1 MSVEPQKPRKVLNKV
16 TQACECCRSRKIRCD
31 NFNPC
36 QNCQRINLPCVYQI
50 PKKKGP
56 RRRETVEEIPRS
68 VQGEPSSTPEYHNA
82 ISPALSPAP
91 STAHFQ
97 PSSLLSLETIQNCLD
112 SFFTHKYPVMPILDR
127 EETYASLHHLH
138 TSPTQYGLIT
148 SLCAIIMMQTEISVP
163 SDKEGALDNSQQFD
177 SMLAVDFLI
186 KETYRAKACCNQIDN
201 PSLASVQSSFFL
213 FSCLSRLGKD
223 NAAWFHLR
231 ESITM
236 LQLLRLHE
244 ETTYS
249 GIRDPNYA
257 MYGRRTFWL
266 LFITEQGYALQRH
279 RPLTLRRS
287 INLPVVED
295 GQEGAIMDG
304 VLDSIGLF
312 RNFGD
317 GFMSMWN
324 STQGSGETAVSPQPL
339 IKLQEF
345 LKCAIPNVRERTDI
359 QQADLLVTRQ
369 WLKTIVW
376 QLCLNKGML
385 SSNTIT
391 DCMSFHHPV
400 DIARDVILVS
410 RFLPLKAF
418 QANGVGILEKIFDIG
433 CSLADVLL
441 VHPHILHTSTI
452 EVGPKDYLMDLLR
465 ILDMDIRGH
474 SKYLQLLA
482 TRADECL
489 GVRVLRSLSAGNGS
503 PAVCE
508 IDWDE
513 GITDSDEIYVSP
525 PSLPSLLSS
534 V

>member
-1 MSVEPQKPRKVLNKV
+1 MSVEQQKSRKVLNKV
-16 TQACECCRSRKIRCD
+16 RQACKCCRSRKIRCD

-68 VQGEPSSTPEYHNA
+68 VQSEPSNTPEYHNA
-82 ISPALSPAP
+82 ISPAPF
-91 STAHFQ
+91 TAHFQ
-97 PSSLLSLETIQNCLD
+97 PSFLLSLETIQNCLD

-127 EETYASLHHLH
+127 EETYASLRHLH
-138 TSPTQYGLIT
+138 NSPTQYGLIT
-148 SLCAIIMMQTEISVP
+148 SLCAVIMMQTEILVP
-163 SDKEGALDNSQQFD
+163 SDKEWALDNSQQFD

-186 KETYRAKACCNQIDN
+186 KETCRARACCDHVDN

-213 FSCLSRLGKD
+213 FTCFSRLGKD
-223 NAAWFHLR
+223 NSAWVHLR

-244 ETTYS
+244 ETSYSTISDPKYVTYS
-249 GIRDPNYA
+249 
-257 MYGRRTFWL
+257 RRTFWL
-266 LFITEQGYALQRH
+266 LFITEQAYALQRH
-279 RPLTLRRS
+279 RPLTLRRP

-295 GQEGAIMDG
+295 GREAAIIYG
-304 VLDSIGLF
+304 FLDSIDLF
-312 RNFGD
+312 RHFGD
-317 GFMSMWN
+317 GFMSLWN
-324 STQGSGETAVSPQPL
+324 SAEGNGGAAVSPQPL

-345 LKCAIPNVRERTDI
+345 LKCAIPNVRERIDI

-369 WLKTIVW
+369 WLKMIVW

-385 SSNTIT
+385 SSNATT
-391 DCMSFHHPV
+391 DSISFHYPV
-400 DIARDVILVS
+400 DIARDVTLVA

-418 QANGVGILEKIFDIG
+418 QANGVGILGKIFDIG
-433 CSLADVLL
+433 WSLADVLL
-441 VHPHILHTSTI
+441 VHPHILHTSSI
-452 EVGPKDYLMDLLR
+452 EVGPKDYLMDLVR

-489 GVRVLRSLSAGNGS
+489 GVRVPRSLSAGDGS

-513 GITDSDEIYVSP
+513 GIIGSDEVYGSP
-525 PSLPSLLSS
+525 GSSS